1 MIAALI
7 VACEIG
13 FWVLVLAGLSAR
25 YIAGWKRTGAILL
38 VATPVVDILLI
49 AFTVIDLRSGTTA
62 EFMHGLSAIY
72 IGVTVAYGHRMIKW
86 ADERFAYRFAGGE
99 KPAPAPK
106 YGKERA
112 RREREGWYRHLMAW
126 VVGVVLLML
135 MIWMV
140 NDPSRTEALKGI
152 PRMWGMILAIDF
164 LISFSYTIWP
174 KEQK

>member
-1 MIAALI
+1 MVAALI
-7 VACEIG
+7 VACEVG
-13 FWVLVLAGLSAR
+13 FWVLVLAGLIAR

-38 VATPVVDILLI
+38 LATPVVDILLI
-49 AFTVIDLRSGTTA
+49 AFTIIDLRSGTKA
-62 EFMHGLSAIY
+62 EFIHGLAAIY

-86 ADERFAYRFAGGE
+86 ADARFAYRFGGGE

-112 RREREGWYRHLMAW
+112 RREREGWYRHVMAW
-126 VVGVVLLML
+126 FVGVALLML
-135 MIWMV
+135 MIWIV
-140 NDPSRTEALKGI
+140 NDPLRTEALKSI
-152 PRMWGMILAIDF
+152 PKVWGMILGIDF